1 MTRVLQIRRG
11 TAAQN
16 NDFTGLPGE
25 ITMDTDAK
33 TLRIHDGETLGGFAL
48 QRADNA
54 ATNTGTFDTTTVPDE
69 IWADLFAKHAPAPF
83 TILESA
89 PAPMN
94 SKTAYVNCAF
104 DGDKLPHF
112 ARAVLVCQNDDA
124 GYVAGDEVWAFGIGE
139 CANMQPN
146 CFVDKN
152 GINVRL
158 MVNAGRYWTHRRD
171 NGARVE
177 LSDENWCVLFRVYY

>member
-48 QRADNA
+48 QRADVA
-54 ATNTGTFDTTTVPDE
+54 APGAFDITTVPDE
-69 IWADLFAKHAPAPF
+69 FWSEIVGKYAPAPF
-83 TILESA
+83 SIVESKLC
-89 PAPMN
+89 PMN
-94 SKTAYVNCAF
+94 SNTAYLNCVF
-104 DGDKLPHF
+104 GGDKMPHF
-112 ARAVLVCQNDDA
+112 VRVALVCKNDEA

-139 CANMQPN
+139 WSNMQPN
-146 CFVDKN
+146 CFIDKN
-152 GINVRL
+152 GLNVRL

-171 NGARVE
+171 TGAPVE
-177 LSDENWCVLFRVYY
+177 LTDENWNILFRVYY

>member
-54 ATNTGTFDTTTVPDE
+54 AIGTDTFDITTVSDE

-83 TILESA
+83 TVLESNM
-89 PAPMN
+89 APMN

-112 ARAVLVCQNDDA
+112 ARAVLVCQNDEA

-139 CANMQPN
+139 YSFPLVN
-146 CFVDKN
+146 CFFNAN
-152 GINVRL
+152 GLNVRL
-158 MVNAGRYWTHRRD
+158 MVGAQTYWTPHRD
-171 NGARVE
+171 TGVKTT
-177 LSDENWCVLFRVYY
+177 LTDENWCVLFYVYY